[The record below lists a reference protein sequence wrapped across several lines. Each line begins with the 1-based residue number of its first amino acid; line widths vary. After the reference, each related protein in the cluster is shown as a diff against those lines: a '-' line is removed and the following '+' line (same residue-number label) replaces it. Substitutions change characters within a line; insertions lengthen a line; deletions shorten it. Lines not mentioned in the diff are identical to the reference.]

1 MRRWLLALLLAL
13 GPVWALGQTGK
24 AIDIRASAPPSG
36 NSFEAHWSV
45 YKAAVAKGDVEA
57 ATKALRE
64 IRRLRVERNIV
75 SLESVAMARLNE
87 GLEHVSAGR
96 RPEAELA
103 FRDAVA
109 LDPHLPDAYFALA
122 QVELKKGPL
131 GVLAGVKDTLKGTAA
146 RFTSARGGHHLITVT
161 VPILLLAL
169 FAAAFITAI
178 ALVLRNG
185 SLLRHDLEEALGM
198 HRKSMAF
205 GIYVVLL
212 LLPVLTFQGFGWLP
226 LWWMALLFIY
236 FGTVERVA
244 AIVILLA
251 CVAVGPLVKNV
262 ENRVVTKQ
270 NALFRAGLLALEGGP
285 DNRAISDLEE
295 GMRRETDDR
304 DLAYL
309 LAAQYKKAGR
319 YEDAANLYRE
329 LLRSQP
335 SDAMALNNLANLE
348 FAAGEFQAAIAR
360 YKQGIDSNPPAAQGA
375 TFQYNLSLAHLQR
388 FEYQPAQEARS
399 SADRLDSGLIR
410 SYDSL
415 WKYEKGDYAVVDL
428 ALTPDEVWAKF
439 SGLPQGVRAKN
450 LAGRGAASDGA
461 RDLIPAMLNRFA
473 AFPLVFVLVILAVR
487 RWRGPKMFTM
497 RCVKCGTPFCRRC
510 HLGAVAGGLCTQ
522 CHHLFVVRDGVSG
535 PARNQKLLEVQKEDE
550 RRERVFRALSLLT
563 PGAGHIYAQKTL
575 LGLLFVFL
583 WSLILAAVLLAG
595 TVLPVTEAAGTL
607 TKPWGLWLAGV
618 LLLGIYVVAN
628 RARPDFEVMSMP
640 IRRSSTGRS
649 PSPATG
655 GRR

>member
-1 MRRWLLALLLAL
+1 VRRWLLALVLVL
-13 GPVWALGQTGK
+13 GPAWALGQTGK
-24 AIDIRASAPPSG
+24 AIDIRASGPPSG
-36 NSFEAHWSV
+36 NSFEAHWGV
-45 YKAAVAKGDVEA
+45 YKAAAAKGDVDGA
-57 ATKALRE
+57 NNALRE

-75 SLESVAMARLNE
+75 SLESLAMARLAE

-96 RPEAELA
+96 RDDAERA
-103 FRDAVA
+103 FRDAIA
-109 LDPHLPDAYFALA
+109 FDPHLPDAYFALA
-122 QVELKKGPL
+122 QTGFKKGPL
-131 GVLAGVKDTLKGTAA
+131 GILAGVKDTLKGTAA
-146 RFTSARGGHHLITVT
+146 RFTSARGNHHLVTVT
-161 VPILLLAL
+161 VPVILLAL
-169 FAAAFITAI
+169 FATAFIVAL

-185 SLLRHDLEEALGM
+185 SLLRHDLEEALGL
-198 HRKSMAF
+198 HRKSLAF

-212 LLPVLTFQGFGWLP
+212 LLPVLTFQGYGWLP

-236 FGTVERVA
+236 LSTVERIAAVA
-244 AIVILLA
+244 ILLA

-262 ENRVVTKQ
+262 ESRVVTKQ
-270 NALFRAGLLALEGGP
+270 NPLFRAALLALEGGP
-285 DNRAISDLEE
+285 DSRAIVDLEE
-295 GMRRETDDR
+295 GLRRTADDR

-319 YEDAANLYRE
+319 YDDAANLYRE

-335 SDAMALNNLANLE
+335 SDAVALNNLANLE

-360 YKQGIDSNPPAAQGA
+360 YKQGIDSSPPSKQGA

-399 SADRLDSGLIR
+399 QADRLDSSLIR
-410 SYDSL
+410 SYDAR
-415 WKYEKGDYAVVDL
+415 WKYDKGDYAVVDL
-428 ALTPDEVWAKF
+428 SLTPDEAWAKF
-439 SGLPQGVRAKN
+439 SGLAQGVRVKN
-450 LAGRGAASDGA
+450 VAGRGAVKEGPKE
-461 RDLIPAMLNRFA
+461 LMPAMLNRFA
-473 AFPLVFVLVILAVR
+473 AFPLVFAAVILGVR

-550 RRERVFRALSLLT
+550 RRERVFRALSLLA
-563 PGAGHIYAQKTL
+563 PGAGHVYAQKTM

-595 TVLPVTEAAGTL
+595 TMLPVTEASGTL
-607 TKPWGLWLAGV
+607 STPWGLWVAGV
-618 LLLGIYVVAN
+618 LLLVIYVVAN
-628 RARPDFEVMSMP
+628 RARPDFEQMAVPM
-640 IRRSSTGRS
+640 RRSSGGRS
-649 PSPATG
+649 PATATG